1 MAKIEW
7 GIFREI
13 IKYELKKLLINKVT
27 IIALIVSTSLLAGVS
42 LIEYAIISPED
53 RYIARRESEIEGR
66 DLDESLINDVVKT
79 AIPVGN
85 LTEIPG
91 GSKYSHVGSYIN
103 RALGAYMN
111 IEGISGDYE
120 LSELTEKQFYQTRES
135 ILEYLYDYFYLS
147 DAEKE
152 YWFSKEAQIRKPFVW
167 KTNYGLYSMRSNI
180 SASITLAIFMIGIC
194 LSGMYAGEL
203 SYRTEDL
210 IFCTKT
216 GRGTIALAKLIAGG
230 LFSAAVGGI
239 LFMAVN
245 VPHVIFN
252 GFSGWDT
259 ACQLIVPFT
268 SYPYSSGQMV
278 LVCFGVY
285 MLASLLVGSL
295 VMLLSCVLKN
305 MVATSGV
312 ICVAVCADLFFTIP
326 PKFRVLS
333 QVRYLTPV
341 QVLINSSMTDPRL
354 VQVGR
359 HFLTAFQASAIIY
372 AVLTCVFCMVT
383 YWAYKRVKR

>member
-1 MAKIEW
+1 MIKMEW
-7 GIFREI
+7 GMFREI
-13 IKYELKKLLINKVT
+13 IKYELRKLLINKVT
-27 IIALIVSTSLLAGVS
+27 IIALIVSTCLLAGVS
-42 LIEYAIISPED
+42 LIEYTLISPED
-53 RYIARRESEIEGR
+53 RYIAKREGEMEGR
-66 DLDESLINDVVKT
+66 ALDVNLIDDVVDT
-79 AIPVGN
+79 AIPFGS

-91 GSKYSHVGSYIN
+91 DNAYSHVGSYMN
-103 RALGAYMN
+103 RALGGYMS
-111 IEGISGDYE
+111 IDGISGEYD
-120 LSELTEKQFYQTRES
+120 LSELTEEQFYQTREN
-135 ILEYLYDYFYLS
+135 ILEYLYDYFHLS

-152 YWFSKEAQIRKPFVW
+152 YWASKEAQIPKPFVW
-167 KTNYGLYSMRSNI
+167 KTNYGLYSMRANI

-194 LSGMYAGEL
+194 LSGMYAGEV

-216 GRGTIALAKLIAGG
+216 GRGTIAVAKLISGG

-239 LFMAVN
+239 LFIAVS

-268 SYPYSSGQMV
+268 SYPYTSGKMV

-285 MLASLLVGSL
+285 MLSSLLIGSL

-305 MVATSGV
+305 MVATAGV
-312 ICVAVCADLFFTIP
+312 ISAAVCVDLFFTIP
-326 PKFRVLS
+326 PQFRALS

-354 VQVGR
+354 VHVGGL
-359 HFLTAFQASAIIY
+359 FLTAYQIAGIVYVA
-372 AVLTCVFCMVT
+372 LTCVFCVLT
-383 YWAYKRVKR
+383 YRAYKRGKR